1 LVELAASAD
10 IHCSKVRVG
19 HARVLCVRRGIFLRS
34 RPAWRRPSSEWQ
46 CRAVVQTCAVSDDA
60 VAKQYPDSANESLE
74 DAINT
79 YMAAVGDGSEWHVA
93 EQDDS

>member
-1 LVELAASAD
+1 M
-10 IHCSKVRVG
+10 
-19 HARVLCVRRGIFLRS
+19 
-34 RPAWRRPSSEWQ
+34 RRPSSEWQ
-46 CRAVVQTCAVSDDA
+46 YRAVVQTCAVSDDA

-79 YMAAVGDGSEWHVA
+79 YMAAVGDGSEWHAA